1 MKKLL
6 IIALF
11 LQVFAFGAMAQVQEK
26 DGYVVIEME
35 STTSP
40 LGLWK
45 KIQKGDS
52 TFIESASG
60 GVHLEFTGNNPSSG
74 PATSPLEYTF
84 KIKTAGTYHLM
95 IRGSKRLA
103 GAPGD
108 KCNDCFVRVEGDYT
122 SPYTGAPEKEPDYK
136 GLSTN
141 QKIFG
146 GLPHPKLGWSTTLD
160 YLGHIKKKPLYNFKA
175 GETYK
180 IIFSGRAQRFN
191 SDFFILY
198 NTNMLTTEQA
208 MQISPTGKIE
218 LIPMPEKAPAA
229 STKAKHAKPEQVKPV
244 EAAVVDPNCWSKG
257 FDGNWDLSKPEG
269 YKAQAILEVPRK
281 AFQINTIKQPHN
293 EWATAKTTYDGES
306 GTFNVIFTS
315 LQETDGECFYKVLIA
330 GKTILE
336 YQNPRILNTTT
347 KEYSPYVVGIKG
359 ITITK
364 GAAIQIDFKSNSN
377 GLVPEKDDFGWARA
391 RWSGISIGNC
401 DTITPNKWIVS
412 DAKNSA
418 KGNAKGNAKG
428 KGKKK

>member
-11 LQVFAFGAMAQVQEK
+11 FHGFAFGAMAQVQEK

-40 LGLWK
+40 LGKWK

-52 TFIESASG
+52 TFIEAASG
-60 GVHLEFTGNNPSSG
+60 GVHLEFTGNNPASG
-74 PATSPLEYTF
+74 PPNSPLEYTF
-84 KIKTAGTYHLM
+84 KINTAGPYHLM

-103 GAPGD
+103 GAEGD
-108 KCNDCFVRVEGDYT
+108 KCNDCFVRVEGDYS
-122 SPYTGAPEKEPDYK
+122 SPFTGAPDKEPDYK

-146 GLPHPKLGWSTTLD
+146 GLEHPKLGWSTTLD

-180 IIFSGRAQRFN
+180 IVFSGRAQRFN
-191 SDFFILY
+191 PDFFILY
-198 NTNMLTTEQA
+198 NRDVLTMEQA

-218 LIPMPEKAPAA
+218 LIPLPAKAPVDSAA
-229 STKAKHAKPEQVKPV
+229 VKKAKHAKPEQVKSV
-244 EAAVVDPNCWSKG
+244 EATVIDPKCWTKG
-257 FDGNWDLSKPEG
+257 FDGNWNLSKPEG
-269 YKAQAILEVPRK
+269 YKAQANVEVPRK

-306 GTFNVIFTS
+306 GIFNVIFTS
-315 LQETDGECFYKVLIA
+315 LQETDGECYYKVIID
-330 GKTILE
+330 GKTIIE
-336 YQNPRILNTTT
+336 YQNPRIANTAT
-347 KEYSPYVVGIKG
+347 KDYSPYVVGTMG
-359 ITITK
+359 IAISK
-364 GAAIQIDFKSNSN
+364 GASIQIDFKSNSN
-377 GLVPEKDDFGWARA
+377 GLVPEKDTFGWARA
-391 RWSGISIGNC
+391 RWRAISIGNC

-412 DAKNSA
+412 DAKITA
-418 KGNAKGNAKG
+418 KGNKKAKG
-428 KGKKK
+428 KKNK